1 VPDALSVAPRGGP
14 PFRAPPQSA
23 GSVTIQVPTASA
35 DKEAMDVALAVFVFA
50 PALALG
56 SFLNVVAARL
66 PDRRSLVKPRSAC
79 PSCGTEIAWYDNVP
93 LVSYAVLRG
102 KCRSC
107 EARIG
112 WRYPA
117 VELATAV
124 LVAACFLQWGWSGR
138 ALVNAYF
145 CAALV
150 VLSAIDAERRI
161 LPDLIVLPSFAIVLA
176 SNIALEPDRAVEW
189 VAASLGASLF
199 LFLALVAYPKGMGMG
214 DVKLALVLGA
224 ALGKAVSVGMMVGM
238 LSALVFSVFLFA
250 QHGMGAR
257 KMYIPFGPF
266 LAFGALVALFAGDA
280 VLDAYLGLF

>member
-1 VPDALSVAPRGGP
+1 MPEV
-14 PFRAPPQSA
+14 
-23 GSVTIQVPTASA
+23 
-35 DKEAMDVALAVFVFA
+35 DVALAVFVFA

-66 PDRRSLVKPRSAC
+66 PERRSLTRPRSAC
-79 PSCGTEIAWYDNVP
+79 PSCSSEIAWYDNVP

-102 KCRSC
+102 RCRSC
-107 EARIG
+107 KTGIG

-117 VELATAV
+117 VELATAL

-161 LPDLIVLPSFAIVLA
+161 LPDLIVLPSFVILLA
-176 SNIALEPDRAVEW
+176 SNIALEPDRAVELI
-189 VAASLGASLF
+189 ASSLGASLF
-199 LFLALVAYPKGMGMG
+199 LFVALVAYPKGMGMG
-214 DVKLALVLGA
+214 DVKLALLLGA
-224 ALGKAVSVGMMVGM
+224 ALGKAVSVGLMVGM
-238 LSALVFSVFLFA
+238 LSALVFSTVLFV
-250 QHGMGAR
+250 QYGLKAR

-266 LAFGALVALFAGDA
+266 LAFGALVALFAGEA